1 MKKNLSIAVFLLAAS
16 ANAFAQTSAK
26 DSLRVVN
33 LQEVQVVST
42 RATSKTPVAYSN
54 ISQKEIQKQNFGLDL
69 PFLLTATPSV
79 LTTSD
84 AGSGV
89 GYTSIRVR
97 GTDATRINI
106 TANGIPMNDAES
118 HSIFWVNTPDLA
130 SSLEDMQI
138 QRGAGTSTNGAGAFG
153 ASINLRTAGIPS
165 KAYAEV
171 SGSYGSF
178 NTHKETVRVGSGLL
192 GNHWAFDARI
202 SNIQSDGYRDRATSD
217 LKSYFLQGGYYGENT
232 TLKLIAF
239 GGKEKT
245 YHAWDGISREQLE
258 TDRTY
263 NPNGAIKDDN
273 LNKGNIIG
281 FYDDQTD
288 NYEQTN
294 YQLIFNH
301 LFSPEWHLNIALH
314 YTDGFGY
321 YQEYKNG
328 RTLEEYGLKPFYL
341 PENTEAQTKT
351 NLVRQKLV
359 DSGFGGGV
367 FSVDYKKD
375 EKLSASLGGGLNHYS
390 NDHYG
395 KVIWV
400 KNYTEPLNPDHEY
413 YRNNGSKTDGNI
425 YAKANYQIT
434 KGLHAYA
441 DLQYRHIDYTIDGAN
456 DKYDWNKSALRP
468 LAVDKK
474 FDFFNPKVGL
484 NWNINSNHRVYA
496 SFSVAQK
503 EPTRNN
509 YTDGDPDS
517 YPKAEK
523 LLDYEAGYTFA
534 NHWLTAGANFYYMD
548 YTDQLVLTGALND
561 IGEALTENVP
571 DSYRMGIELM
581 LGIKP
586 CKWFQWDINATWSK
600 NRIKNFVEKIPIY
613 DGWNLLDVVSVS
625 HKSTR
630 IAFSPDF
637 LLNNRFAFTYQ
648 GFEAALQSQFVG
660 KQYMTNAEVEALTLD
675 KYFVSNLNLAYTFKP
690 RKVVKEVTMG
700 VTVYN
705 LFNEEYENNG
715 WASSSYDKDVN
726 HRIDS
731 AGYAAQAGTNVMAH
745 VSFRF

>member
-1 MKKNLSIAVFLLAAS
+1 MKKNLSAAALLLAAS

-33 LQEVQVVST
+33 LQEVQIVST

-54 ISQKEIQKQNFGLDL
+54 ISKKEIRKQNFGLDL
-69 PFLLTATPSV
+69 PFLLTTTPSV

-178 NTHKETVRVGSGLL
+178 NTHKETVSVGSGLI
-192 GNHWAFDARI
+192 GNHWAFDARV

-232 TLKLIAF
+232 TLKFITF

-245 YHAWDGISREQLE
+245 YHAWDGISRKQLE

-273 LNKGNIIG
+273 LNKGNTIG

-288 NYEQTN
+288 NYNQTN

-301 LFSPEWHLNIALH
+301 LFSSEWNLNIALH

-341 PENTEAQTKT
+341 PGNTEAQTKT

-367 FSVDYKKD
+367 FSVDYKN
-375 EKLSASLGGGLNHYS
+375 EKLNASLGGGLNRYS

-400 KNYTEPLNPDHEY
+400 KNYTEALNPDHEY
-413 YRNNGSKTDGNI
+413 YSNNGSKTDGNI
-425 YAKANYQIT
+425 YVKANYQI
-434 KGLHAYA
+434 
-441 DLQYRHIDYTIDGAN
+441 
-456 DKYDWNKSALRP
+456 
-468 LAVDKK
+468 
-474 FDFFNPKVGL
+474 
-484 NWNINSNHRVYA
+484 
-496 SFSVAQK
+496 
-503 EPTRNN
+503 
-509 YTDGDPDS
+509 
-517 YPKAEK
+517 
-523 LLDYEAGYTFA
+523 AG
-534 NHWLTAGANFYYMD
+534 
-548 YTDQLVLTGALND
+548 
-561 IGEALTENVP
+561 
-571 DSYRMGIELM
+571 
-581 LGIKP
+581 
-586 CKWFQWDINATWSK
+586 
-600 NRIKNFVEKIPIY
+600 
-613 DGWNLLDVVSVS
+613 
-625 HKSTR
+625 
-630 IAFSPDF
+630 
-637 LLNNRFAFTYQ
+637 
-648 GFEAALQSQFVG
+648 
-660 KQYMTNAEVEALTLD
+660 
-675 KYFVSNLNLAYTFKP
+675 
-690 RKVVKEVTMG
+690 
-700 VTVYN
+700 
-705 LFNEEYENNG
+705 
-715 WASSSYDKDVN
+715 
-726 HRIDS
+726 
-731 AGYAAQAGTNVMAH
+731 
-745 VSFRF
+745 